1 MGDPVV
7 YFEIMGA
14 DGAVLER
21 FYREM
26 FGWRIAPVEATA
38 GGYRS
43 VETGAGRGI
52 DGGLGAFPGAPPY
65 VTVYVHTPDLEAAT
79 RRAVELGGEI
89 LAAPREVTPGVF
101 SAVVR
106 DPEGHVIGLINGAG
120 FDG

>member
-14 DGAVLER
+14 DGEGLER

-26 FGWRIAPVEATA
+26 FGWTITPVEATG

-43 VETGAGRGI
+43 VETAAGRGI

-65 VTVYVHTPDLEAAT
+65 VTFYVHAPDLEAAA
-79 RRAVELGGEI
+79 RRAVALGGEI

-106 DPEGHVIGLINGAG
+106 DPEGHVVGLINGKG